1 MYSIKEM
8 QTKKGIVS
16 MKMRI
21 FTMSLLALCLALF
34 TMSGAMA
41 QSSTTGS
48 IEGTVTDPSGGVVP
62 NATVTVSGSNLIS
75 PQTATTDD
83 EGRYRILNLPPGRYT
98 VVIGATA
105 GFGETT
111 RSDVEVNLSKT
122 SSADIQLAI
131 AGQSASVTITD
142 TSGASVDTSQN
153 TTGTNVSSE
162 QFSNFPTQRTV
173 QSLYSIAPTVA
184 RSGLRDASG
193 RDRDPSVGGS
203 SGPENNYIL
212 DGVNTTDPAFGG
224 SGANLPFE
232 FVQEVEIKTG
242 AFGAEYGKS
251 TGGIFNVITK
261 SGGNE
266 FRGDAFGYFTT
277 KGLVRETNQFAFT
290 GSAPNGFS
298 EIDAGFDIGGPI
310 KRDKLWFFGAF
321 NPQQR
326 KNSFLTQT
334 FRQSVENKITTPFYS
349 GKLTWAINQA
359 NTFTFSTFGDF
370 TKQEGFLFGNTGF
383 GADPNSFRG
392 TVETGGHNYT
402 ARLNSTI
409 TPTWIGEFA
418 YGLHLQ
424 RANTLPEASVAG
436 TGLVTDVFA
445 ILRPDGTVAP
455 ITETTATTSQTVT
468 LGGVDTPVTLGRVA
482 FAQGPAGSSLQRNF
496 TRQGFGLF
504 STQDRNRWEFQARF
518 QNIVGRHTLKYG
530 FEYNRN
536 SYDID
541 QRSTGPNQT
550 FGTQGLTLVGGAG
563 NNVTNGFRVTNS
575 FVVCTLRGAQIV
587 CPSSAGTSRFAA
599 AIAAGQ
605 GPTGAT
611 SVVTGAITTAEAFNA
626 PLIVRSATRVRDF
639 QLVAKTRTDV
649 ESFYLQDDYKLAKN
663 VQFNFGLR
671 WDYQQASG
679 NEGVSYLKLNNFKDN
694 LQPRVGLI
702 YDFTGKGKGKLF
714 INYARF
720 LETPIPLD
728 VNVRAGS
735 ENSQTDKNF
744 NVDRINA
751 PVGSVIIPGISATTS
766 TGAVNLGAHST
777 PIDPDLKPQTVNE
790 ATAGFEYE
798 VMQDLAIGV
807 RGIYRAQGTVIE
819 DGSFDDG
826 DNYFLFN
833 PGESQTDRL
842 AEQFIGQRFG
852 RARRYYRALEFTA
865 TKRFTNNYQ
874 FIASYV
880 YSSLIGNYEGLFRN
894 DNGQS
899 DPNITSLFDLVSL
912 LANSYGRLPNDRPHQ
927 FKLDGSYR
935 TPFKLL
941 IGASFRAQSGI
952 PFNQLVPHPVYGN
965 NEGFGVLRGTAVVPT
980 VTTTIAGFPNR
991 VDSIGG
997 TRTPT
1002 NYNLDLNAYYP
1013 IQFGEN
1019 RQLRFQADWFNVFN
1033 SQRAIR
1039 LDETFQIN
1047 SGVTGVAPVT
1057 NPFYGAGTIFQ
1068 FPSSLRLGVKF
1079 QF

>member
-1 MYSIKEM
+1 
-8 QTKKGIVS
+8 

-21 FTMSLLALCLALF
+21 FTMSLLTLCLALF

-62 NATVTVSGSNLIS
+62 NATVTISGSNLIS

-83 EGRYRILNLPPGRYT
+83 EGHFRVLNLPPGRYT
-98 VVIGATA
+98 VVVGAIS

-111 RSDVEVNLSKT
+111 KENVEVNLSKT
-122 SSADIQLAI
+122 TSADVQVAI

-142 TSGASVDTSQN
+142 TSGASVDVSQN

-173 QSLYSIAPTVA
+173 QSLYSIAPTVS

-193 RDRDPSVGGS
+193 RDRDPSVAGS

-242 AFGAEYGKS
+242 AYGAEYGKS

-261 SGGNE
+261 SGGND
-266 FRGDAFGYFTT
+266 FRGDAFGFFTT
-277 KGLVRETNQFAFT
+277 KGLVRETKNFPFLGA
-290 GSAPNGFS
+290 APNGFS

-310 KRDKLWFFGAF
+310 KKDKLWFFGAF
-321 NPQQR
+321 NPQR
-326 KNSFLTQT
+326 RENFFLTQT
-334 FRQSVENKITTPFYS
+334 FRQEAENKITTPFYS
-349 GKLTWAINQA
+349 GKLTWAINTN

-370 TKQEGFLFGNTGF
+370 TKQEGFLFGGNGF
-383 GADPNSFRG
+383 GADPNSFLG
-392 TVETGGHNYT
+392 TLETGGHNYT
-402 ARLNSTI
+402 ARVNSTI
-409 TPTWIGEFA
+409 TPTWIGEFSF
-418 YGLHLQ
+418 GMHFQ
-424 RANTLPEASVAG
+424 RANTIPDASVANSPAFVDRFVVIRNG
-436 TGLVTDVFA
+436 AVLPVVQSG
-445 ILRPDGTVAP
+445 IN
-455 ITETTATTSQTVT
+455 S
-468 LGGVDTPVTLGRVA
+468 GGSVGFVDYVNG
-482 FAQGPAGSSLQRNF
+482 AGGSLQRNYARSGNASIF
-496 TRQGFGLF
+496 N
-504 STQDRNRWEFQARF
+504 STQNRNRYEFQARL
-518 QNIVGRHTLKYG
+518 QNIYGRHTLKYG

-536 SYDID
+536 IYEID
-541 QRSTGPNQT
+541 TTSSGPTRTFQT
-550 FGTQGLTLVGGAG
+550 AGNTDSATVQGYRIDTRFSLCATALVGGVNTIICPNEFLRSRAALVAAQAG
-563 NNVTNGFRVTNS
+563 IPGGAVLGTLTN
-575 FVVCTLRGAQIV
+575 AQI
-587 CPSSAGTSRFAA
+587 FAN
-599 AIAAGQ
+599 
-605 GPTGAT
+605 P
-611 SVVTGAITTAEAFNA
+611 F
-626 PLIVRSATRVRDF
+626 LIRTATRIRDF
-639 QLVAKTRTDV
+639 RLQAPSTNTNV
-649 ESFYLQDDYKLAKN
+649 ESFYLQDDYKLSKN

-671 WDYQQASG
+671 WDYQQAYGSG
-679 NEGVSYLKLNNFKDN
+679 GTSYLKLNNFKDN

-702 YDFTGKGKGKLF
+702 WDFTGRGKGKVF
-714 INYARF
+714 INFARF
-720 LETPIPLD
+720 LETPLPLD

-735 ENSQTDKNF
+735 DTTQTDINL
-744 NVDRINA
+744 NLDRYGDPANSLLIQNI
-751 PVGSVIIPGISATTS
+751 G
-766 TGAVNLGAHST
+766 NLGSTST

-790 ATAGFEYE
+790 VTSGFEYE
-798 VMQDLAIGV
+798 IKQDLAIGV
-807 RGIYRAQGTVIE
+807 RGIYRAQGSVIE

-826 DNYFLFN
+826 DHYFLFN

-842 AEQFIGQRFG
+842 AEQVIGQRFG

-880 YSSLIGNYEGLFRN
+880 FSSLIGNYEGLFRN

-927 FKLDGSYR
+927 FKFDGSYR

-941 IGASFRAQSGI
+941 IGGSFRAQSGI
-952 PFNQLVPHPVYGN
+952 PFNALIPHPVYLD
-965 NEGFGVLRGTAVVPT
+965 NEGFLVPRGTAIVPNASAVVPNGS
-980 VTTTIAGFPNR
+980 AGVNS
-991 VDSIGG
+991 VGG
-997 TRTPT
+997 TRSPT
-1002 NYNLDLNAYYP
+1002 TYNLDLNAYYP

-1019 RQLRFQADWFNVFN
+1019 RQLRFQVDWFNVFN
-1033 SQRAIR
+1033 SQRAVT
-1039 LDETFQIN
+1039 LNQTFTTT
-1047 SGVTGVAPVT
+1047 SGVTGAAAVGLPDQP
-1057 NPFYGAGTIFQ
+1057 NPFFGTGAIFQ

>member
-1 MYSIKEM
+1 
-8 QTKKGIVS
+8 

-21 FTMSLLALCLALF
+21 FTMSLLTLCLALF

-83 EGRYRILNLPPGRYT
+83 QGHYRVLNLPPGRYT
-98 VVIGATA
+98 VVVGAIA
-105 GFGETT
+105 GFGEATKG
-111 RSDVEVNLSKT
+111 DIEVNLSKT
-122 SSADIQLAI
+122 SSADVQMQI

-142 TSGASVDTSQN
+142 TSGAAVDVNAN

-193 RDRDPSVGGS
+193 RDRDPSVAGS

-242 AFGAEYGKS
+242 AYGAEYGKS

-266 FRGDAFGYFTT
+266 FRGDVFGYFTT
-277 KGLVRETNQFAFT
+277 KGLVRETRQFPFVGA
-290 GSAPNGFS
+290 APNGFS

-310 KRDKLWFFGAF
+310 MKDKLWFFGAF
-321 NPQQR
+321 NPQR
-326 KNSFLTQT
+326 RENSFLTQT
-334 FRQSVENKITTPFYS
+334 FRQEVENKITTPFYS
-349 GKLTWAINQA
+349 GKLTWGINQN

-370 TKQEGFLFGNTGF
+370 TKQTGFLFGSSGF
-383 GADPNSFRG
+383 GSDLTAFEG
-392 TVETGGHNYT
+392 EIQTGGHNYT

-418 YGLHLQ
+418 FGLHLQ
-424 RANTLPEASVAG
+424 RANTLPASDLSVPLLG
-436 TGLVTDVFA
+436 NNFA
-445 ILRPDGTVAP
+445 VVRNGQRVAP
-455 ITETTATTSQTVT
+455 TSTNVVVAAST
-468 LGGVDTPVTLGRVA
+468 GFGDFVNGAGG
-482 FAQGPAGSSLQRNF
+482 SLERNF
-496 TRQGFGLF
+496 FEGPGFGLF
-504 STQDRNRWEFQARF
+504 SNQDRNRWEFQARL
-518 QNIVGRHTLKYG
+518 QNIYGRHTLKYG
-530 FEYNRN
+530 FEYNKN
-536 SYDID
+536 IYSID
-541 QRSTGPNQT
+541 TRSTGPAISY
-550 FGTQGLTLVGGAG
+550 GGIATQ
-563 NNVTNGFRVTNS
+563 GFRVTNN
-575 FVVCTLRGAQIV
+575 FGVCQVQGTNIV
-587 CPSSAGTSRFAA
+587 CPVQSLTDRIQALLNAGVNL
-599 AIAAGQ
+599 G
-605 GPTGAT
+605 GPTSVSTNGAVISSLT
-611 SVVTGAITTAEAFNA
+611 TNPFLIRVTTG
-626 PLIVRSATRVRDF
+626 VRDF
-639 QLVAKTRTDV
+639 RLQTTEGDTYTNV
-649 ESFYLQDDYKLAKN
+649 ESFYIQDDYKLSKN

-671 WDYQQASG
+671 WDYQQAYGSG
-679 NEGVSYLKLNNFKDN
+679 DQTYLKLNNFKDN
-694 LQPRVGLI
+694 MQPRVGLI
-702 YDFTGKGKGKLF
+702 WDFTGRGKGKVF
-714 INYARF
+714 FNFARF
-720 LETPIPLD
+720 LETPLPLD
-728 VNVRAGS
+728 INVRAGS
-735 ENSQTDKNF
+735 DTTQTDLNF
-744 NVDRINA
+744 RVNRLNA
-751 PVGSVIIPGISATTS
+751 PPGSTVTTDF
-766 TGAVNLGAHST
+766 GNLGATST

-798 VMQDLAIGV
+798 IKQDLALGV
-807 RGIYRAQGTVIE
+807 RGIYRAQGSVIE

-826 DNYFLFN
+826 HSYFLFN
-833 PGESQTDRL
+833 PGESLTDRL
-842 AEQFIGQRFG
+842 AEQTIGTRFG

-880 YSSLIGNYEGLFRN
+880 FSSLIGNYEGLFRN

-927 FKLDGSYR
+927 FKFDGSYR

-941 IGASFRAQSGI
+941 IGGSFRAQSGI
-952 PFNQLVPHPVYGN
+952 PFNALTPHEVYGN
-965 NEGFGVLRGTAVVPT
+965 NEGFGVPRGTAIVPA
-980 VTTTIAGFPNR
+980 VTAPTNPAFPNR
-991 VDSIGG
+991 VDSVGG

-1002 NYNLDLNAYYP
+1002 TYNLDLNAYYP

-1019 RQLRFQADWFNVFN
+1019 RQLRFQVDWFNVFN

-1039 LDETFQIN
+1039 LDETFSIN
-1047 SGVTGVAPVT
+1047 SGIPGVANVPANQFR

-1068 FPSSLRLGVKF
+1068 FPSSLRLGIKF